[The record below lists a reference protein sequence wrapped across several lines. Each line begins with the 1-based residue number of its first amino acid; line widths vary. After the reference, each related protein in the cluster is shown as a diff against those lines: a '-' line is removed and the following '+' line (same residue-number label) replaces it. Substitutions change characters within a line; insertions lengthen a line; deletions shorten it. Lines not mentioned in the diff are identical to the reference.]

1 MKSIDIAKFM
11 ASLLWNFVDDLAKEI
26 HRTKCKDCDCFHEY
40 ESVEDNLKNYKC
52 LSVNKTYSNKF
63 DEE

>member
-1 MKSIDIAKFM
+1 MS
-11 ASLLWNFVDDLAKEI
+11 SLLWNFVDDLAKEI